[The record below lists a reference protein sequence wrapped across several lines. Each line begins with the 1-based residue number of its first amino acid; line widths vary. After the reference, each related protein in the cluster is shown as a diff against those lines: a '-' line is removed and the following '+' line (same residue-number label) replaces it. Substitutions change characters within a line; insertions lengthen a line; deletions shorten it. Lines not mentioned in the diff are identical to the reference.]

1 MDAITKAL
9 NDVERMRMNF
19 ATKAA
24 SSPSVANVVASGQAL
39 GMVRPSVGTATEQL
53 SHFKGWV
60 WAAVRLIATRIAG
73 QSIYVA
79 REAKQPKRG
88 KQLGEALEPLD
99 SHPLLDALADPSEL
113 HTEWSL
119 KFVTVASLELTGRA
133 LWWVT
138 QDNGRQVILHIP
150 TSWIVSVD
158 ARRTVWNIR
167 PNGSTQEFSL
177 PGDEVV
183 HYFYPDPADPLGA
196 ISPLSRIGEAVL
208 TDEEIST
215 AQFSAFRNGI
225 FPKVVLTAGRL
236 PDGPEGMKG
245 ERPCLTAEQRQDLIA
260 AIKGVYQGSLR
271 ADQPFI
277 IDGLIEDITKL
288 SNTIAEMDFLN
299 SGKLTK
305 SKVLQGFGVSP
316 ILLGEVEGANR
327 ASATVAD
334 EIFCAAKINP
344 LIELLSQSMTAWL
357 GPMFA
362 KPREKLCVWIDPAVA
377 HDPELDLKRWELAGQ
392 MGWVS
397 GNEYRRRVLNLKDVD
412 GGDEFLTPAMM
423 LPKPT
428 GQRALPLDRSTN
440 PYTLGPI
447 NGSEN

>member
-9 NDVERMRMNF
+9 NDVERMRTSF
-19 ATKAA
+19 AIKAA

-39 GMVRPSVGTATEQL
+39 GMVRPSVTTASEQL

-60 WAAVRLIATRIAG
+60 WSAVRLIASRIAG

-79 REAKQPKRG
+79 REPKRPKRG
-88 KQLGEALEPLD
+88 KQLGDDLEPLD
-99 SHPLLDALADPSEL
+99 SHSLLDALADPSEL

-138 QDNGRQVILHIP
+138 KDNGRQVILHIP

-158 ARRTVWNIR
+158 ARRTVWKIR
-167 PNGSTQEFSL
+167 PNGSTEEFPLS
-177 PGDEVV
+177 GDEVC
-183 HYFYPDPADPLGA
+183 HFFYPDPADPLGA
-196 ISPLSRIGEAVL
+196 ISPLSRIAEALL

-215 AQFSAFRNGI
+215 AQFKAFRNGI

-236 PDGPEGMKG
+236 PDSPNGVKG
-245 ERPCLTAEQRQDLIA
+245 NRPCLTAEQRQQLIT
-260 AIKGVYQGSLR
+260 AIKGAYQGTLR
-271 ADQPFI
+271 ADEPFI
-277 IDGLIEDITKL
+277 IDGLIEDISKL

-299 SGKLTK
+299 SAKLTK

-334 EIFCAAKINP
+334 EIFCAAKVNP

-362 KPREKLCVWIDPAVA
+362 GPREKLCVWIDPAVA
-377 HDPELDLKRWELAGQ
+377 NDPELDLKRWELGSW
-392 MGWVS
+392 MGAVTK
-397 GNEYRRRVLNLKDVD
+397 NEFRRHVLNLRDTAD
-412 GGDEFLTPAMM
+412 GNTTLAPPQRQPPTVRPIQPTP
-423 LPKPT
+423 
-428 GQRALPLDRSTN
+428 
-440 PYTLGPI
+440 
-447 NGSEN
+447 

>member
-1 MDAITKAL
+1 MDALTKAFA
-9 NDVERMRMNF
+9 DVERMRTSF
-19 ATKAA
+19 AITAA
-24 SSPSVANVVASGQAL
+24 KSPSVANVVASGQAL
-39 GMVRPSVGTATEQL
+39 GMVRPSVGIASEQL
-53 SHFKGWV
+53 AHFKGWV
-60 WAAVRLIATRIAG
+60 WSAVRLIATRVAG
-73 QSIYVA
+73 QSIFVA
-79 REAKQPKRG
+79 KKPTTPKRG
-88 KQLGEALEPLD
+88 KQLGEALEPLETH
-99 SHPLLDALADPSEL
+99 SLLDALADPSEL

-138 QDNGRQVILHIP
+138 QDNGRQVVLHIP

-167 PNGSTQEFSL
+167 PNGSTQEFPL

-183 HYFYPDPADPLGA
+183 HFFYPDPADPLGA

-208 TDEEIST
+208 TDEAIST
-215 AQFSAFRNGI
+215 AQFAAFRNGI
-225 FPKVVLTAGRL
+225 FPKVILTAGRL
-236 PDGPEGMKG
+236 PDSDGIKG
-245 ERPCLTAEQRQDLIA
+245 ERPCLTSEQRQDLIG
-260 AIKGVYQGSLR
+260 AIKGVYQGSLK
-271 ADQPFI
+271 ADEPFI

-362 KPREKLCVWIDPAVA
+362 KPREKLVVWIDPAIA

-423 LPKPT
+423 LPKPA
-428 GQRALPLDRSTN
+428 GQRSLILDRSTD
-440 PYTLGPI
+440 PYSLRPLN
-447 NGSEN
+447 NGSTN

>member
-9 NDVERMRMNF
+9 NDVDRMRTSF
-19 ATKAA
+19 AAKAA

-60 WAAVRLIATRIAG
+60 WSAVRLIASRVAG
-73 QSIYVA
+73 QSVFVA
-79 REAKQPKRG
+79 KKPTRPKRG
-88 KQLGEALEPLD
+88 KHLGEALEPMD
-99 SHPLLDALADPSEL
+99 SHQLLDTLADPSEL

-138 QDNGRQVILHIP
+138 QDDGRQVILHIP

-158 ARRTVWNIR
+158 ARRTVWKIR
-167 PNGSTQEFSL
+167 PNGSTEEFPL

-196 ISPLSRIGEAVL
+196 ISPLSRIAEAVL

-215 AQFSAFRNGI
+215 AQFKAFRNGI

-236 PDGPEGMKG
+236 PDSPDGIKG
-245 ERPCLTAEQRQDLIA
+245 QRPSLSAEQRQQLIG
-260 AIKGVYQGSLR
+260 AIKGVYQGTLR
-271 ADQPFI
+271 ADEPFI
-277 IDGLIEDITKL
+277 IDGLIESITKV
-288 SNTIAEMDFLN
+288 SNSIAEMDFLN
-299 SGKLTK
+299 SAKLTK

-334 EIFCAAKINP
+334 EIFCASKINP

-362 KPREKLCVWIDPAVA
+362 AGPNEKLCVWIDPAVA
-377 HDPELDLKRWELAGQ
+377 NDPELDLKRWELAGKL
-392 MGWVS
+392 GAITK
-397 GNEYRRRVLNLKDVD
+397 NEFRRRVLNLSDVG
-412 GGDEFLTPAMM
+412 GGDVALSPSSGRSKM
-423 LPKPT
+423 
-428 GQRALPLDRSTN
+428 QR
-440 PYTLGPI
+440 
-447 NGSEN
+447 